1 MTDAI
6 HELLQRCRQG
16 DAEAITI
23 LVRRFRAKALDL
35 ASAVLRDDHLA
46 EDAVQQAFLTALE
59 RLADLRGPES
69 FPGWFRQIV
78 RRECSRIVRKRKEAV
93 VPDLEPQT
101 DDSPL
106 PSTQVARKDLYR
118 RVRAALEGLPRAS
131 REAAELFYL
140 EEMGCMEVS
149 SRLGVPVGTV
159 KRRLHDAR
167 DQLRSS
173 MLGHVPRRGTPQQTR
188 PTDWDLPL

>member
-1 MTDAI
+1 MD
-6 HELLQRCRQG
+6 ELLQRCSEG
-16 DAEAITI
+16 DAEAIAT

-35 ASAVLRDDHLA
+35 ASGILRDRHLA
-46 EDAVQQAFLTALE
+46 EDAVQRAFLKALE
-59 RLADLRGPES
+59 RLADLRDPES

-78 RRECSRIVRKRKEAV
+78 RRECSRIVRRRKETV
-93 VPDLEPQT
+93 VPAVEPQT
-101 DDSPL
+101 DESPL
-106 PSTQVARKDLYR
+106 PSTQVARKDLYT
-118 RVRAALEGLPRAS
+118 RVRAALESLPRAS

-167 DQLRSS
+167 EQLRSS
-173 MLGHVPRRGTPQQTR
+173 LLGHVPRRGVPQHTR